1 MDLVE
6 LLQREIQEHKMAWSK
21 LKEENVVLRGF
32 KAIVMKDPKKYSKP
46 GIGHNSPPT
55 ESQQKQAELEPIEGE
70 EQDDPTIFDV
80 ARDDFKKE
88 LNWKEKYDKE
98 HKLRLEAEGETHLVK
113 AVGMNSP
120 EMKAANLKIDELR
133 KELDRVKL
141 ENNNLFTRVADSL
154 EVNESHQRLNGKLQV
169 RVAELE
175 EDNQRISRQVEDQ
188 LERARKAG
196 L

>member
-1 MDLVE
+1 MDIVE

-32 KAIVMKDPKKYSKP
+32 KPIVMKDPKKYSKP

-120 EMKAANLKIDELR
+120 EMKAANLKLEEMR

-154 EVNESHQRLNGKLQV
+154 EVNESHQNLNGKLQV
-169 RVAELE
+169 RIAELE
-175 EDNQRISRQVEDQ
+175 DDNQKLAGQVDDQ
-188 LERARKAG
+188 VERARKAG

>member
-6 LLQREIQEHKMAWSK
+6 LLRREIQDLKMAWSK
-21 LKEENVVLRGF
+21 LKEENVNLEGF
-32 KAIVMKDPKKYSKP
+32 KLIVMNNPTKYSKP

-55 ESQQKQAELEPIEGE
+55 ESEKKQEQLEPIDGA

-120 EMKAANLKIDELR
+120 EMKAANLKIEEMR

-169 RVAELE
+169 RIAELE
-175 EDNQRISRQVEDQ
+175 EDNQRLAGQVEDQ
-188 LERARKAG
+188 VERARKAG